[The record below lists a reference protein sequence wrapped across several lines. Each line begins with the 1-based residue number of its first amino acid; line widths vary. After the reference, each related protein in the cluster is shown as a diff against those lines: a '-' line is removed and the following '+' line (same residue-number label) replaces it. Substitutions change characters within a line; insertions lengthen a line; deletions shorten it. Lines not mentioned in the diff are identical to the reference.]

1 MKTVGEI
8 LFEAR
13 QRKKLTI
20 DDVHKFIKIHPKFI
34 TALESGD
41 YSVFSNKVHAK
52 GFLKIYSDLLDL
64 NVEQMLAFWRR
75 EYEPE
80 FEKVSKEKEGFKPR
94 SLEVERFAVTPTFVF
109 GFLVFALILGFFG
122 YLSFQYKS
130 YSSSPILEI
139 YSPKDNT
146 AVVSD
151 ILDVT
156 GRTEQDS
163 VLFINNQNV
172 VLSADGGFA
181 TSIKLQE
188 GINALGF
195 RAINRLGKET
205 EKTLT
210 AIYRPIPTVE
220 RRVPEST
227 ESSR

>member
-52 GFLKIYSDLLDL
+52 GFLKVYSDLLDL

-80 FEKVSKEKEGFKPR
+80 FEKVSKEKEGFKLR
-94 SLEVERFAVTPTFVF
+94 SLEMERFAVTPTFIF

-122 YLSFQYKS
+122 YLFFQYKS

-139 YSPKDNT
+139 YSPKDN
-146 AVVSD
+146 AVVISD

-156 GRTEQDS
+156 GKTERDS
-163 VLFINNQNV
+163 VLFINSQNV
-172 VLSADGGFA
+172 VLNTDGGFA

-188 GINALGF
+188 GINALSF
-195 RAINRLGKET
+195 RAVNKLGKET

-210 AIYRPIPTVE
+210 IIYRPTPVIGAGVSE
-220 RRVPEST
+220 A
-227 ESSR
+227 SR